1 MESPM
6 TNADAEEAP
15 LLTHSLVVGVT
26 GHRKLR
32 EQDLPGIRTQVAA
45 FLQTL
50 QSGYPELPLVLLSS
64 LAEGSDQ
71 LAAEVALDMGLR
83 VIAPLPLPLEQY
95 RDDFDDAGKAQLER
109 ILARSDVLVPPPPT
123 LAAGESTALPGAAR
137 DRQYAQAGMFVSSH
151 CHVLLALWDGRES
164 DRLGGTAQV
173 VRYHL
178 HGALYGDAE
187 RRHAAAS
194 LLGPDQE
201 NVVFHVPVARQ
212 GEEGAVQGQGRW
224 LVPEDGHEVS
234 SAQLPAAFARM
245 FARQVAFDADRD
257 KYAQPIVAQAQAE
270 SSPGAA
276 RCPVWRTFTAADW
289 LARTYQR
296 RVARVLWA
304 TYVLVALMG
313 FTFFT
318 YTHVVSHDLVI
329 YAFLLLFLVGA
340 GVAML
345 AARRQWQRKYLDYR
359 TLAEGLR
366 VQSYWRRAGIV
377 QPGTPAFAHDNFMQK
392 QDVELGW
399 IRNVMRGASLDGM
412 RVPVADGEGEVDAVI
427 GEWIGGPQSG
437 GQLGYYSSASLRRE
451 RMHHRAER
459 LGLVC
464 ITLGVALS
472 VVLALFARQFDAHL
486 KHVLVSVMGLLS
498 VAAAVHEAYQHK
510 KADKELVRQYRF
522 MQRIFASAQRLL
534 AGAHDIAEKRRILV
548 ALGEAALTE
557 HAEWSLMHR
566 ERPLPTSRI

>member
-6 TNADAEEAP
+6 TATEQAP
-15 LLTHSLVVGVT
+15 LLTQSLVVGVT

-32 EQDLPGIRTQVAA
+32 EEDLPALRLQVRA
-45 FLQTL
+45 FLQDL
-50 QSGYPELPLVLLSS
+50 QARHPELPLVLLSS

-71 LAAEVALDMGLR
+71 LAAQVALDLGLR
-83 VIAPLPLPLEQY
+83 VIAPLPLPLDLY
-95 RDDFDDAGKAQLER
+95 RDDFDEAGKARLER
-109 ILARSDVLVPPPPT
+109 LLDSAEALASPLAPGGTRESVAVPGP
-123 LAAGESTALPGAAR
+123 AR

-151 CHVLLALWDGRES
+151 CHVLLALWDGRECT
-164 DRLGGTAQV
+164 RVGGTAQV

-178 HGALYGDAE
+178 HGSLYGEAE
-187 RRHAAAS
+187 RRHAAAT

-201 NVVFHVPVARQ
+201 NVVYHLPVVRQ
-212 GEEGAVQGQGRW
+212 GDEGMAQSQGRW
-224 LVPEDGHEVS
+224 LTAEDGREV
-234 SAQLPAAFARM
+234 AGALPPAFARM
-245 FARQVAFDADRD
+245 FARQAAFNQDRA
-257 KYAQPIVAQAQAE
+257 KYARQIQAQPAT
-270 SSPGAA
+270 SPRAA
-276 RCPVWRTFTAADW
+276 RCPVWASFTAADW

-296 RVARVLWA
+296 RVARVLWV
-304 TYVLVALMG
+304 TYLLVALMG

-318 YTHVVSHDLVI
+318 YTHVASLDVVI

-345 AARRQWQRKYLDYR
+345 AGRRQWQRKYLDYR

-377 QPGTPAFAHDNFMQK
+377 QPGTPAFAHDNFLQK

-412 RVPVADGEGEVDAVI
+412 RMAVPDDAAEVDAVI
-427 GEWIGGPQSG
+427 DEWIGTPQAG
-437 GQLGYYSSASLRRE
+437 GQLAYYSAASLRRE
-451 RMHHRAER
+451 RLHHRAET

-464 ITLGVALS
+464 IGLGVALS
-472 VVLALFARQFDAHL
+472 VVLAAFARQFDAHL
-486 KHVLVSVMGLLS
+486 KHVLVSVMGILS
-498 VAAAVHEAYQHK
+498 VAAAVHEAYVHK

-534 AGAHDIAEKRRILV
+534 AGARDLEEKRRILV